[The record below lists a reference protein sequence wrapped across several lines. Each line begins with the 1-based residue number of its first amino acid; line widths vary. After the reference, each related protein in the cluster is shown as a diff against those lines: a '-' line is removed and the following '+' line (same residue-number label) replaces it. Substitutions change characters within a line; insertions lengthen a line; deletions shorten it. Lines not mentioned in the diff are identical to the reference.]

1 MDKDVEFWEHW
12 CPVEQ
17 DIIGTE
23 KGHTCN
29 WCDATENDE
38 QFFPFVICLNY
49 LKILL

>member
-23 KGHTCN
+23 K
-29 WCDATENDE
+29 
-38 QFFPFVICLNY
+38 VIPVTGVTQ
-49 LKILL
+49 LKMMSSYFL

>member
-38 QFFPFVICLNY
+38 QLFP
-49 LKILL
+49 LKREVKEHE

>member
-29 WCDATENDE
+29 CVT
-38 QFFPFVICLNY
+38 Q
-49 LKILL
+49 LKMMSSYFL